1 MGHPEGRGRATNNVL
16 KKAIKVKYFC
26 MIPFASSRQW
36 SKQILGIL
44 SSMSDRPKGRERATP
59 IFRLVELLTC

>member
-1 MGHPEGRGRATNNVL
+1 MGHPEGRGRATNIVL
-16 KKAIKVKYFC
+16 KKAIEVKYFC

-44 SSMSDRPKGRERATP
+44 SRPPERA
-59 IFRLVELLTC
+59 